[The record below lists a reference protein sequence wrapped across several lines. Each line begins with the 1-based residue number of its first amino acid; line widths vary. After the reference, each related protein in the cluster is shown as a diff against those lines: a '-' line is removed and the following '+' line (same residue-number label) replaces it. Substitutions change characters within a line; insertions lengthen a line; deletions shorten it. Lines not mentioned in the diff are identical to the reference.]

1 MAKRPTRSQIIGTLI
16 TNAVLQARLKWN
28 EYAAAV
34 VLHYHDLTAL
44 EDRVVEFHVAST
56 ADNFD
61 SCARLNTQTI
71 KRILSGEIRMCV
83 DIEESLIA
91 ALPDAFRDN
100 LLSHL
105 LARDGLL
112 LARTPPAM
120 GDAAGQMATPCDLMR
135 ATAGAIDRIMPM
147 LADGKGIGPED
158 APHFAAAMNGINQ
171 VMGACITLN
180 AQIAVAV
187 GAVNGAGRASL
198 KAVH

>member
-1 MAKRPTRSQIIGTLI
+1 VDKRPARSHIIGTLI

-28 EYAAAV
+28 EYATAV
-34 VLHYHDLTAL
+34 VQHYHDMMAL

-56 ADNFD
+56 SENFD
-61 SCARLNTQTI
+61 SCTRLNTQTI

-91 ALPDAFRDN
+91 ALPDQFRDH
-100 LLSHL
+100 LLSQL

-112 LARTPPAM
+112 LARRPPATS
-120 GDAAGQMATPCDLMR
+120 DVVGQMATPCDLLR
-135 ATAGAIDRIMPM
+135 ATAGAVERIMPM

-158 APHFAAAMNGINQ
+158 APHFAAAMHGINQ

-187 GAVNGAGRASL
+187 GNVPPTTRTTL